1 MLKGIALLALVGA
14 GIILSLSTT
23 EAQSSLIAPNQEL
36 RYVRQA
42 AENQMEYV
50 GLSATDRFV
59 YSLPQRPTC
68 WTISPSGTYIAL
80 SSAENP
86 SSLIVRRIKAS
97 GIILQTDWQSNWRPC
112 SIIWLTDTALS
123 LARSD
128 VFNASFRYEISG
140 GTLSPIS
147 YTPGQLPALPEF
159 PEQLQQLAIPQ
170 FVLRSLQPNVFAYY
184 RCIGQTFPD
193 GYQQCPGGIAVV
205 IYDAANQTFVG
216 ELYRPDPYLSGF
228 DVSRERSAGW
238 EKIAWSADGRYLAYA
253 SVPNSLINV
262 FDLAIRDLTTN
273 QDLDLDFPNETVEY
287 DVALTWSPVGHKLL
301 FWLWG
306 RLGEGYIGD
315 DDDILRHPIIFDADQ
330 QQFVWSENP
339 FEFPPNYF
347 GDPVQWSPDGLAF
360 VFTDTTKNLIHVD
373 ALTGTA
379 TLLDSNVS
387 TIIDWVEVEQA
398 QPTLPPLTDVQTSTA
413 TPPGG

>member
-1 MLKGIALLALVGA
+1 MYWYSDTIWSVIRSDDINA
-14 GIILSLSTT
+14 GL
-23 EAQSSLIAPNQEL
+23 
-36 RYVRQA
+36 
-42 AENQMEYV
+42 EYEIV
-50 GLSATDRFV
+50 
-59 YSLPQRPTC
+59 
-68 WTISPSGTYIAL
+68 SGT
-80 SSAENP
+80 
-86 SSLIVRRIKAS
+86 LIPHEGVLPGQPAP
-97 GIILQTDWQSNWRPC
+97 LPELPEQFQ
-112 SIIWLTDTALS
+112 LM
-123 LARSD
+123 
-128 VFNASFRYEISG
+128 
-140 GTLSPIS
+140 
-147 YTPGQLPALPEF
+147 YTPED
-159 PEQLQQLAIPQ
+159 IV
-170 FVLRSLQPNVFAYY
+170 VLRSPQPNVFVYY

-193 GYQQCPGGIAVV
+193 GWQQCPGGVYAVV
-205 IYDAANQTFVG
+205 YDSASQTFLAQLD
-216 ELYRPDPYLSGF
+216 EDPHMFGF
-228 DVSRERSAGW
+228 DITVEIPTGAV
-238 EKIAWSADGRYLAYA
+238 KAAWSADGRYLAYA
-253 SVPNSLINV
+253 SVTNIFSSD

-287 DVALTWSPVGHKLL
+287 EVALTWSPVGHKLL